1 MMPTEVAVVGAAVP
15 ETVKGIDGWGTPLEA
30 GTPGVGIR
38 PMPVPVEVWVGL
50 GRIEPRPLVRPP
62 ITEPSRSSVLLE
74 VGLLVGDTAGTLTGM
89 VDEPVGVVVVSAAGI
104 IIPRL
109 SRRLPWEEVVV
120 ARAVDEIFES
130 LSVGLAVEL
139 LFVAVAPRRLERPEP
154 TESRR
159 ESLVVVAASEVA
171 VLAAGLLALELALE
185 LEPVA
190 AEVAL
195 VVVELPRPS
204 RLETSEPTWFRRG
217 SLEVALA
224 VLDWTAV
231 LVVAVGCAAETISVE
246 VVRV

>member
-15 ETVKGIDGWGTPLEA
+15 ETVRGIDGWGTPLEA
-30 GTPGVGIR
+30 GTPGVGIN
-38 PMPVPVEVWVGL
+38 PIPVPVEVCVGL

-74 VGLLVGDTAGTLTGM
+74 AGLLVGDTAGTLTGM
-89 VDEPVGVVVVSAAGI
+89 VEDPVGVVVVSAAGI
-104 IIPRL
+104 EIPRL

-120 ARAVDEIFES
+120 ARAVDDFFES
-130 LSVGLAVEL
+130 LESVAVAVEL
-139 LFVAVAPRRLERPEP
+139 LFEAVAPRRLERPEP

-171 VLAAGLLALELALE
+171 VLAAALLAWELALE
-185 LEPVA
+185 PVA
-190 AEVAL
+190 VEVAL

-204 RLETSEPTWFRRG
+204 RLETSEPTWFRRE
-217 SLEVALA
+217 SLEVVAA

-231 LVVAVGCAAETISVE
+231 LVVAVGCAAEAISVE